1 MTTDNTGRND
11 LPGPPAPPDGEQPQD
26 TPPSGEPELDAY
38 GLPVQ
43 DQAAKSRIAEY
54 TGAWRDFALL
64 PGTHLWWV
72 RAGAVRRELRTA
84 EQQTIASL
92 RYGRPSTVSTG
103 GRTFIWQRVTG
114 SSWPGIAEIVV
125 RSRREWGCWDY
136 LDPKTGEPGAGARA
150 GLSVRELLDETGM
163 PVLYASGSHFDH
175 GDGACITFPDQR
187 WLRFP
192 VCGTK
197 RANAIMA
204 AVDQAGNQVALYR
217 IIGSKNRRT
226 TWWNVVE
233 IAAHPGQE
241 LTDEL
246 VLAMTISA
254 RWLGSYFF
262 QQVLRP

>member
-1 MTTDNTGRND
+1 MTTDNTGPND
-11 LPGPPAPPDGEQPQD
+11 LPGLSAPPDGEQPQD
-26 TPPSGEPELDAY
+26 TPPGDEPELDAY

-43 DQAAKSRIAEY
+43 DQAAESRIAEY

-72 RAGAVRRELRTA
+72 RAGAVRCELRTA

-92 RYGRPSTVSTG
+92 RYGRPSAISIG
-103 GRTFIWQRVTG
+103 RRTFTWQRVTG

-136 LDPKTGEPGAGARA
+136 LDPKTGEPGPGARA
-150 GLSVRELLDETGM
+150 GLYNRELLDETRM
-163 PVLYASGSHFDH
+163 PILYTSGSHRGR

-192 VCGTK
+192 VRGTK

-204 AVDQAGNQVALYR
+204 AVDQAGNHVAQYR
-217 IIGSKNRRT
+217 IIGGKHRRT
-226 TWWNVVE
+226 IFWNMVE
-233 IAAHPGQE
+233 IAVHPGQE

-254 RWLGSYFF
+254 RWLGSYFR
-262 QQVLRP
+262 QEWPQP